1 MIHAAIQALHNTAE
15 HCEVMSGA
23 TTGGGA
29 SVYDRLASALRTD
42 AGALAEINAAGED
55 DDIRSRIELAD
66 SFLFT

>member
-1 MIHAAIQALHNTAE
+1 MIHAAIQALRNTAD
-15 HCEVMSGA
+15 HCEAMSCT
-23 TTGGGA
+23 TTGDGA
-29 SVYDRLASALRTD
+29 ILYDRLASALRTD